1 MVPPVQHSYGVLRL
15 GKGTPTSIAYTSPTT
30 LVAGSSDHTV
40 FLFDLQTGE
49 VLRRFRGH
57 KGVVNAV
64 DVQRGGAGRG
74 LIASAS
80 DDGTVRVWSE
90 DAKEELEVVELGYPI
105 TAVSLPQLPLRFSCF
120 AVPSKSR
127 SRAHRCGTQGLT
139 KDERYYNQVKWSED
153 GQSLFIG
160 GLDNDVH
167 VFSLTTHAISYTLRS
182 HSDTVTSLALS
193 PTNSQLLSCGMDS
206 TLHLWSVQPFAP
218 TINPTNPALHPR
230 LVRSF
235 YGAPAGFEQLLRRAS
250 FSRHASPE
258 GQKGTMVAVGGA
270 DRAVTVWDTTTGEIR
285 YKVRLT
291 RFSFFVLLH
300 LADSYPTMVQLPGH
314 TGTVISTAWSPKE
327 PILASGG
334 VEGVIY
340 LGEVD
345 AV

>member
-1 MVPPVQHSYGVLRL
+1 MFAAPDAASSKGALIQTVKRTSGLTAPIMCLRGHQAEVLDVQFSPDGDSLATASADKTILLWRVYGDCQNYGVLRL

-30 LVAGSSDHTV
+30 LIAGSSDHTV
-40 FLFDLQTGE
+40 FLFDLKTGE

-57 KGVVNAV
+57 KGVVNSV

-105 TAVSLPQLPLRFSCF
+105 TAV
-120 AVPSKSR
+120 
-127 SRAHRCGTQGLT
+127 
-139 KDERYYNQVKWSED
+139 KWSED

-182 HSDTVTSLALS
+182 HSDTITSLALS

-206 TLHLWSVQPFAP
+206 TVHLWSVQPFAP
-218 TINPTNPALHPR
+218 TINTTNPALHPR

-235 YGAPAGFEQLLRRAS
+235 YGAPAGFEQMLRRAS
-250 FSRHASPE
+250 FSRHTSPE
-258 GQKGTMVAVGGA
+258 GQKGTMVAAGGA

-285 YKVRLT
+285 YK
-291 RFSFFVLLH
+291 
-300 LADSYPTMVQLPGH
+300 LPGH